1 MLTRPGM
8 ANMRTVV
15 GFAAEPEEIV
25 EMFLYLASPMARSV
39 TGTTILM
46 DGGRSIMFDK
56 RNGDFGKYKD

>member
-1 MLTRPGM
+1 
-8 ANMRTVV
+8 MRTAV